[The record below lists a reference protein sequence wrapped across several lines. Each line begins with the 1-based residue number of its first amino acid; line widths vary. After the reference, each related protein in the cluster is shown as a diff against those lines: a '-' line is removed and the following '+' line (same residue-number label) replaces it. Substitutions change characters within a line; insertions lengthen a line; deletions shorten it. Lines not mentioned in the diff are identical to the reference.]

1 METVPGLGS
10 HKKNKQ
16 LFQGI
21 NVDENMKN
29 RIVPATER
37 EVNIDANYLRWIS
50 DVKTRYRQ
58 SQIKASLSVNSY
70 VLEFYWGLGHDI
82 VEIRKAHKYGSGI
95 MDQISLDLKAE
106 FPGEKGFSTQNLYRM
121 AKFYSFYSWE
131 DEIFAQVVRKLQL
144 PDNEGNT
151 KFSQVVR
158 KMEPSGF
165 PTVLGMIPW
174 GHHIAILQKVESLQE
189 AVFYI
194 AKTIQKGWNRDM
206 LVHSIEAGTYKTE
219 SKPIDNFELTLPE
232 PQSGLAKD
240 LHKSPLNFGFV
251 SLEEGYTEYL
261 LRKQLM
267 ANVKRFL
274 LEMGP
279 DFFLKDE
286 EVEVVAGG
294 ESGSIDLLLYNM
306 ALKCYFA
313 IELKTGAFAP
323 QDVGQLSFYVTAV
336 DKLIKKPDDN
346 PTVGIIICKEMNK
359 VKAQWTL
366 EGIRKPIGI
375 STYTDNLLRKV
386 EHHLEVIAEGE
397 S

>member
-1 METVPGLGS
+1 M
-10 HKKNKQ
+10 NDI
-16 LFQGI
+16 I
-21 NVDENMKN
+21 NN
-29 RIVPATER
+29 RIVPVTAR
-37 EVNIDANYLRWIS
+37 NVNIDTDYLHWID

-58 SQIKASLSVNSY
+58 SQIKASLSVNSH

-82 VEIRKAHKYGSGI
+82 VDIRSAHKYGSGI
-95 MDQISLDLKAE
+95 MDQISLDLKSE
-106 FPGEKGFSTQNLYRM
+106 FSGEKGFSTQNLYRI
-121 AKFYSFYSWE
+121 AKFYSFYSGE
-131 DEIFAQVVRKLQL
+131 NEIFAQLVRKLQLSDNDGNTNFAQVVRK
-144 PDNEGNT
+144 
-151 KFSQVVR
+151 K
-158 KMEPSGF
+158 EPSGF

-174 GHHIAILQKVESLQE
+174 GHHIAIFQKVESVQQ

-194 AKTIQKGWNRDM
+194 AKTIQNGWSREM
-206 LVHSIEAGTYKTE
+206 LSHAIDACTFEKE
-219 SKPIDNFELTLPE
+219 SKPVDNFEMTLPE

-240 LHKSPLNFGFV
+240 LHKSQLNFGFV
-251 SLEEGYTEYL
+251 SLDEGYSETS
-261 LRKQLM
+261 LRKQLVV
-267 ANVKRFL
+267 NVKRFL

-279 DFFLKDE
+279 DFFLKGE

-306 ALKCYFA
+306 ALKCFFA

-336 DKLIKKPDDN
+336 DKLIKKAEDN

-375 STYTDNLLRKV
+375 STYTDNLIQKM
-386 EHHLEVIAEGE
+386 EHHLKVLTEREGKGK
-397 S
+397 

>member
-1 METVPGLGS
+1 
-10 HKKNKQ
+10 
-16 LFQGI
+16 
-21 NVDENMKN
+21 MKN
-29 RIVPATER
+29 RVVPATER
-37 EVNIDANYLRWIS
+37 EVNIDADYLRWIS

-121 AKFYSFYSWE
+121 AKFYSFYSGE
-131 DEIFAQVVRKLQL
+131 DEIFSQAVRKLQL
-144 PDNEGNT
+144 PNSEGNT
-151 KFSQVVR
+151 NFSQVVR
-158 KMEPSGF
+158 KMESSGF

-174 GHHIAILQKVESLQE
+174 GHHAEIFYHAHSIEE
-189 AVFYI
+189 ALFYI
-194 AKTIQKGWNRDM
+194 AKTIQMGWSRDM
-206 LVHSIEAGTYKTE
+206 LSHAIDAGMYETE

-251 SLEEGYTEYL
+251 SLEEGYTEFL
-261 LRKQLM
+261 LRKQLV

-286 EVEVVAGG
+286 EVEVVVGG

-313 IELKTGAFAP
+313 IELKTGAFVP

-386 EHHLEVIAEGE
+386 EHHLDVIAEGE

>member
-1 METVPGLGS
+1 MLS
-10 HKKNKQ
+10 H
-16 LFQGI
+16 
-21 NVDENMKN
+21 
-29 RIVPATER
+29 A
-37 EVNIDANYLRWIS
+37 ID
-50 DVKTRYRQ
+50 
-58 SQIKASLSVNSY
+58 
-70 VLEFYWGLGHDI
+70 
-82 VEIRKAHKYGSGI
+82 
-95 MDQISLDLKAE
+95 
-106 FPGEKGFSTQNLYRM
+106 
-121 AKFYSFYSWE
+121 
-131 DEIFAQVVRKLQL
+131 
-144 PDNEGNT
+144 
-151 KFSQVVR
+151 
-158 KMEPSGF
+158 
-165 PTVLGMIPW
+165 
-174 GHHIAILQKVESLQE
+174 
-189 AVFYI
+189 
-194 AKTIQKGWNRDM
+194 
-206 LVHSIEAGTYKTE
+206 AGTYEKE
-219 SKPIDNFELTLPE
+219 SKPVDNFELTLPE
-232 PQSGLAKD
+232 PQSGLAKE

-251 SLEEGYTEYL
+251 SLEDGYSEYL
-261 LRKQLM
+261 LRKQLV

-323 QDVGQLSFYVTAV
+323 QDVGQLGFYVTAV

>member
-1 METVPGLGS
+1 
-10 HKKNKQ
+10 
-16 LFQGI
+16 
-21 NVDENMKN
+21 MKN

-37 EVNIDANYLRWIS
+37 EENIDADYLRWIS

-121 AKFYSFYSWE
+121 AKFYSFYSRE
-131 DEIFAQVVRKLQL
+131 DEIFAQVVQKLQL
-144 PDNEGNT
+144 PDSEGNT
-151 KFSQVVR
+151 NFAQVVR
-158 KMEPSGF
+158 NLEPSGF

-174 GHHIAILQKVESLQE
+174 GHHIAIFQKVESLQE
-189 AVFYI
+189 AIFYI
-194 AKTIQKGWNRDM
+194 AKTIQNGWSRDM
-206 LVHSIEAGTYKTE
+206 LSHAIDAGTYEKE
-219 SKPIDNFELTLPE
+219 SKPVDNFELTLPE
-232 PQSGLAKD
+232 PQSGLAKE
-240 LHKSPLNFGFV
+240 LHKSPLNFGFM
-251 SLEEGYTEYL
+251 SLEDGYSEYL
-261 LRKQLM
+261 LRKQLVG
-267 ANVKRFL
+267 NLKRFL

-279 DFFLKDE
+279 DFFLKGE

-313 IELKTGAFAP
+313 IELKTSAFAP

-359 VKAQWTL
+359 VKAQWTP
-366 EGIRKPIGI
+366 EGTRKPIGI
-375 STYTDNLLRKV
+375 STYTDKLLRKV

>member
-251 SLEEGYTEYL
+251 SLEEGYTEFL
-261 LRKQLM
+261 LRKQLV

>member
-1 METVPGLGS
+1 M
-10 HKKNKQ
+10 
-16 LFQGI
+16 
-21 NVDENMKN
+21 DENMKN

-37 EVNIDANYLRWIS
+37 EVNIDADYLRWIS

-121 AKFYSFYSWE
+121 AKFYSFYSGE

-144 PDNEGNT
+144 PDSEGNT
-151 KFSQVVR
+151 NFAQVVR

-165 PTVLGMIPW
+165 PTILGMIPW
-174 GHHIAILQKVESLQE
+174 GHHIAIFQKVESLQE

-219 SKPIDNFELTLPE
+219 TKPIDNFELTLPE

-261 LRKQLM
+261 LRKQLV

-375 STYTDNLLRKV
+375 STYTDNLIQKV
-386 EHHLEVIAEGE
+386 EHHLEVLSEAEKTQD

>member
-1 METVPGLGS
+1 MEEE
-10 HKKNKQ
+10 
-16 LFQGI
+16 I
-21 NVDENMKN
+21 IKN
-29 RIVPATER
+29 RIVPATAR
-37 EVNIDANYLRWIS
+37 EVNLDADYLRWIT

-82 VEIRKAHKYGSGI
+82 IEIRKAHKWGSGI

-121 AKFYSFYSWE
+121 AKFYSFYSGE
-131 DEIFAQVVRKLQL
+131 DAIFSQAARNLQL
-144 PDNEGNT
+144 PDSEGNT
-151 KFSQVVR
+151 NFAQVVR

-165 PTVLGMIPW
+165 PTVLGMVPW
-174 GHHIAILQKVESLQE
+174 GHHIAIFQKVESLQE
-189 AVFYI
+189 AIFYI
-194 AKTIQKGWNRDM
+194 AKTIKNGWSRDM
-206 LVHSIEAGTYKTE
+206 LSQAIDAGTYEKET
-219 SKPIDNFELTLPE
+219 KPLDNFELTLPE
-232 PQSGLAKD
+232 PQSGLAKE

-251 SLEEGYTEYL
+251 SLEEGYSEYL
-261 LRKQLM
+261 LRKQLVG
-267 ANVKRFL
+267 NLKRFL

-279 DFFLKDE
+279 DFFLKGE

-313 IELKTGAFAP
+313 IELKTGAFTP

-375 STYTDNLLRKV
+375 STYTDNLIQKV
-386 EHHLEVIAEGE
+386 EKHLEVLAESE
-397 S
+397 IVQDL